1 MEIMFR
7 KFDRNVQRDEA
18 QKDEVQKGEVLGDR
32 ENSREFYTA
41 WAEIPEL
48 TDGFVPAED
57 QKEELAA
64 GQISEAGMK
73 PVTMYSDW
81 VVPGVYRVK
90 VQLKALENVERLYL
104 FTGRKQLREI
114 CSMKKGACLEG
125 TYCQSVAEIIPRYHD
140 KVWSV
145 DHLFVSYC
153 TKDPQAVHMECQ
165 AEPAPEVRRIFLC
178 GDSTVTDQSGEI
190 PYHPGGCYAAWGQA
204 LPAFFDDRTA
214 VENQA
219 HCGLTT
225 ENFEKEGHLE
235 LVRRHLRP
243 GDLCLF
249 QFGHNDQKRPHLM
262 ADTGYRQ
269 YLLKFIEEVRK
280 WGGIPV
286 LVTPLGRNTWSDG
299 KTYRDLL
306 KDYAEEVK
314 RLARET
320 DTACIDLHGFSTNWI
335 RHHGMERSR
344 DYFHPD
350 DYTHNNEYGAY
361 LFGKFVAEELGTI
374 FPEMGIRKKEGV
386 SFKPPFHVWDGL
398 SGAGYQKSA
407 AGEKEEFDRMEKSTA
422 ALFQAVHKARENGKE
437 RE

>member
-1 MEIMFR
+1 MKITFQR
-7 KFDRNVQRDEA
+7 FDREKMAAEA
-18 QKDEVQKGEVLGDR
+18 LLSGNRLSDGSSNEKLAV
-32 ENSREFYTA
+32 
-41 WAEIPEL
+41 IPEL
-48 TDGFVPAED
+48 TDGF
-57 QKEELAA
+57 
-64 GQISEAGMK
+64 EAGDIK
-73 PVTMYSDW
+73 ANEWKNGVLEPVTMYSENVAFGTYQVT
-81 VVPGVYRVK
+81 VV
-90 VQLKALENVERLYL
+90 LKALEDVERLYL

-114 CSMKKGACLEG
+114 CSLKKGECLER
-125 TYCQSVAEIIPRYHD
+125 TYCQSVAEIIPRYH
-140 KVWSV
+140 KEIYPVT
-145 DHLFVSYC
+145 HLFVSYAA
-153 TKDPQAVHMECQ
+153 KNPLAVHMECQ
-165 AEPAPEVRRIFLC
+165 AEPAPKAKRIFLC

-204 LPAFFDDRTA
+204 LPAFLDDWTA

-269 YLLKFIEEVRK
+269 YLSKFIRTVRE

-286 LVTPLGRNTWSDG
+286 LVTPLGRNTWSD
-299 KTYRDLL
+299 TLHYRDLL
-306 KDYAEEVK
+306 EDYAEEVK
-314 RLARET
+314 RLAKET
-320 DTACIDLHGFSTNWI
+320 DTPWIDLHGFSTEWL
-335 RHHGMERSR
+335 RSHGMERSR

-361 LFGKFVAEELGTI
+361 VFGKFMAGELGKT
-374 FPEMGIRKKEGV
+374 FPELTIREKEEV
-386 SFKPPFHVWDGL
+386 SFEPPFHVWDGL
-398 SGAGYQKSA
+398 TGAGYQESA

-422 ALFQAVHKARENGKE
+422 ALFQAVQEARAAGRENE
-437 RE
+437 E